1 MVFREVFPLICGSLP
16 ADLTC
21 LGYVFILVQQF
32 LWLYRSTVPAWSMQ
46 TGVAATHHAVLE
58 RMSTSA
64 FASVVPTALLTRVF
78 LVFPQLCPVLFLV
91 VSRPPS
97 FAPPR

>member
-1 MVFREVFPLICGSLP
+1 M
-16 ADLTC
+16 
-21 LGYVFILVQQF
+21 
-32 LWLYRSTVPAWSMQ
+32 PAWSMQ

-78 LVFPQLCPVLFLV
+78 LVFPAVPCLFFV
-91 VSRPPS
+91 VSRPPRLPHLGNS
-97 FAPPR
+97 KGMLGYN